1 MIMSSGS
8 IEKHQTIGGGPDSR
22 YLVHFEGQSTCG
34 GTRGR
39 FALGARG
46 RYAPPDDR
54 TYHFLR
60 SINQSRRRWMFD
72 LGHAPR
78 NFAPFGSI
86 RLTNGPVTHNRSPR
100 PSSFPDMAQ
109 PRHLPPP
116 PQTQARSS
124 STFVPPPLDG
134 GLTIPQ
140 LYDWHFHRTTNHR
153 LFVYPRADGSVRTIY
168 WPDGVQAVYV
178 GAKILRQRF
187 KWVPGVVETS
197 VVAILASSGACCI
210 PSSFQSHT

>member
-1 MIMSSGS
+1 M
-8 IEKHQTIGGGPDSR
+8 
-22 YLVHFEGQSTCG
+22 FN
-34 GTRGR
+34 
-39 FALGARG
+39 
-46 RYAPPDDR
+46 
-54 TYHFLR
+54 LR
-60 SINQSRRRWMFD
+60 HLS
-72 LGHAPR
+72 APR
-78 NFAPFGSI
+78 NFASFGSV
-86 RLTNGPVTHNRSPR
+86 RVTNGLVTHNRSPR

-134 GLTIPQ
+134 SLTIPQ

-187 KWVPGVVETS
+187 KWVPGVVETP

-210 PSSFQSHT
+210 PSSFQSHP